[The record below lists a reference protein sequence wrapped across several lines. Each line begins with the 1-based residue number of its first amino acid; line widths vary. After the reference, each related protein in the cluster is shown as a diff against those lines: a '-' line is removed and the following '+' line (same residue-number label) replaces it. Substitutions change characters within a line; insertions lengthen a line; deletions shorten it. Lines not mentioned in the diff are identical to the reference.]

1 MSRSKSLAQAAQ
13 STATTTRG
21 MRPPAA
27 AAKPPLDLTHLRR
40 FTLGSLDLE
49 HEILDL
55 YATQAPVMM
64 RAIDR
69 AASEREW
76 RDATHTMKGS
86 SASIGAWLVAK
97 AAAEG
102 EHVAEQPEHWASAR
116 RDIAAA
122 VAASLAYV
130 TSLLP
135 TGTRQAL
142 G

>member
-1 MSRSKSLAQAAQ
+1 MSLVQAAQ
-13 STATTTRG
+13 STAPTTRG
-21 MRPPAA
+21 MRPPAAAA

-69 AASEREW
+69 ASSEREW

-97 AAAEG
+97 AAADG
-102 EHVAEQPEHWASAR
+102 EHVAEQPEQWASAR

-122 VAASLAYV
+122 VAASLTYV

-135 TGTRQAL
+135 SGSARQAV